1 MEEDII
7 LEDDI
12 VLGKTQSKTSKM
24 YLLVYNGWEQSDCK
38 DMLDAFLKEKT
49 ISFWRTDIYN
59 SFYIV
64 SKEHIDT
71 IRDKIH
77 NYINSLRFVLVE
89 MKNVSGWLPTD
100 GWKAIN
106 KYAKSN
112 NCAKI
117 VDEPSNET
125 SAEIEI

>member
-1 MEEDII
+1 MEE
-7 LEDDI
+7 DI
-12 VLGKTQSKTSKM
+12 VLGKTQSKTSKI

-38 DMLDAFLKEKT
+38 DMLNAFLKENT

-64 SKEHIDT
+64 STEHIDT

-77 NYINSLRFVLVE
+77 SYIESLRFILVE
-89 MKNVSGWLPTD
+89 MKNVSGWLPAD
-100 GWKAIN
+100 GWKAIK
-106 KYAKSN
+106 KYTKSS

-117 VDEPSNET
+117 VDEPSNKNST
-125 SAEIEI
+125 EIEI

>member
-1 MEEDII
+1 MEE
-7 LEDDI
+7 DI

-38 DMLDAFLKEKT
+38 DMLNAFLKENT

-64 SKEHIDT
+64 STEHIDT
-71 IRDKIH
+71 IRNKIH
-77 NYINSLRFVLVE
+77 SYIESLRFILVE
-89 MKNVSGWLPTD
+89 MKNVSGWLPAD

-106 KYAKSN
+106 KYTKSSN
-112 NCAKI
+112 RAKI
-117 VDEPSNET
+117 VDEPSNKT
-125 SAEIEI
+125 STEIEI

>member
-64 SKEHIDT
+64 SAEHIDT

-77 NYINSLRFVLVE
+77 SYIESLRFILVE

-106 KYAKSN
+106 KYAKSS

>member
-77 NYINSLRFVLVE
+77 NYIESLRFVLVE

-106 KYAKSN
+106 KYTKTN

>member
-64 SKEHIDT
+64 STEHIDT

-77 NYINSLRFVLVE
+77 SYIESLRFILVE

-106 KYAKSN
+106 KYAKSS

>member
-1 MEEDII
+1 MEEDIV

-64 SKEHIDT
+64 SAEHIDT

-77 NYINSLRFVLVE
+77 SYIESLRFILVE

-106 KYAKSN
+106 KYAKSS